1 MTNSRRTFTRARP
14 RSSFIRRPLVR
25 GRALSVKLPRRKRGF
40 FSPPKTINQKSRVR
54 YFLRKTLGFFLTAAR
69 RPFSC
74 HRIL

>member
-40 FSPPKTINQKSRVR
+40 FRLPK
-54 YFLRKTLGFFLTAAR
+54 
-69 RPFSC
+69 P
-74 HRIL
+74 